1 MNHTSKTNEI
11 KVSSI
16 KVKKKSSF
24 FMVAVKDLFYKK
36 KPTKIVGKLKIT
48 IRS

>member
-1 MNHTSKTNEI
+1 MNHTSRTNEI

-24 FMVAVKDLFYKK
+24 FYGACERPLLQKK
-36 KPTKIVGKLKIT
+36 AH
-48 IRS
+48 

>member
-1 MNHTSKTNEI
+1 MNHTSMTNDI

-24 FMVAVKDLFYKK
+24 FMVTVKDRFLQKK
-36 KPTKIVGKLKIT
+36 AH
-48 IRS
+48 

>member
-24 FMVAVKDLFYKK
+24 FYVACERPLLQKK
-36 KPTKIVGKLKIT
+36 AH
-48 IRS
+48 

>member
-1 MNHTSKTNEI
+1 MNHINKTNEI

-24 FMVAVKDLFYKK
+24 FHCVSERPFLQKK
-36 KPTKIVGKLKIT
+36 AH
-48 IRS
+48 